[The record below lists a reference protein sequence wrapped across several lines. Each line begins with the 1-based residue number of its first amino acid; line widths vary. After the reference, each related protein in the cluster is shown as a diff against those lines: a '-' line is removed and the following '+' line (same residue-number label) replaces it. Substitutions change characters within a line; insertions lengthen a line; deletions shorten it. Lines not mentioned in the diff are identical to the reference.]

1 MGRLIQKRRARLAK
15 VRDIAKSLKEEIENL
30 KRMQARLPIPKKRK
44 IKKKERIR
52 SLSEKWKKLLCYVGN
67 AGPAGISTREMLTYC
82 DQQSLDVRKPILLS
96 HLSFYS
102 DKKFI
107 KRVKKSTFALTKTG
121 EKMSG
126 WVQPN
131 PNLEESQDFLRQ

>member
-1 MGRLIQKRRARLAK
+1 MGRLIRRKQARLAK
-15 VRDIAKSLKEEIENL
+15 VRDVAKSLKQEIENL

-52 SLSEKWKKLLCYVGN
+52 SLSEKWKKLLCYIGN

-82 DQQSLDVRKPILLS
+82 EQESLDVRKPILLS

-107 KRVKKSTFALTKTG
+107 KRVRKATFALTKAG
-121 EKMSG
+121 EKMAG
-126 WVQPN
+126 WVPPN
-131 PNLEESQDFLRQ
+131 SNLEESQDFLRQ